1 MIRMMPTLAKTVLL
15 AAVCCSLVRAQAMP
29 HTILNIEVQNIVVYV
44 DDVADVSTYAT
55 KPNVIAAATPRN
67 FGESILIGDIV
78 SVNGQPAKG
87 VTVHN
92 LRTITLR
99 TATTPGQAIAD
110 VMRSNTQAGNFEIL
124 RTDGTA
130 VGSIMF
136 SGLGGAGPA
145 PPGAPLAVSQGNNP
159 IVGGTGAYLGVRG
172 QSGQAVTSQTI
183 ANRQASMTEDP
194 ANRRQNGGGRNFFVL
209 DIIPQ
214 SIPEVVSTANGPAIT
229 HSSDF
234 SLVTPSKPAAA
245 GEVLSVFMR
254 NLGPTTP
261 GVDPGKPFPA
271 SPPTVNAPVQV
282 TVNGESAEVTAAVGY
297 PGSIDGYQVNFR
309 VPSGASKGTATIQVS
324 AAWIA
329 GPAVS
334 IAIQ

>member
-1 MIRMMPTLAKTVLL
+1 
-15 AAVCCSLVRAQAMP
+15 
-29 HTILNIEVQNIVVYV
+29 
-44 DDVADVSTYAT
+44 
-55 KPNVIAAATPRN
+55 
-67 FGESILIGDIV
+67 
-78 SVNGQPAKG
+78 
-87 VTVHN
+87 
-92 LRTITLR
+92 
-99 TATTPGQAIAD
+99 
-110 VMRSNTQAGNFEIL
+110 
-124 RTDGTA
+124 
-130 VGSIMF
+130 
-136 SGLGGAGPA
+136 
-145 PPGAPLAVSQGNNP
+145 
-159 IVGGTGAYLGVRG
+159 
-172 QSGQAVTSQTI
+172 
-183 ANRQASMTEDP
+183 
-194 ANRRQNGGGRNFFVL
+194 
-209 DIIPQ
+209 
-214 SIPEVVSTANGPAIT
+214 
-229 HSSDF
+229 
-234 SLVTPSKPAAA
+234 VTPSKPAAA